1 MRSFLLTTL
10 LLVLGSVAGCS
21 SNRQSVDSQ
30 PPQARDGQGNG
41 PQTSPSGSNSMSPG
55 FSKAHAAVRE
65 YAAKHFGVKP
75 DTLRVMPDNEG
86 TANLPHMGRVGK
98 LWSFD
103 AQAGDDTITVL
114 AAPDGRVAS
123 HQQNLGL
130 LFEEAG
136 VWTDS
141 ATLNADQLAA
151 QIVESMGS
159 RGMNYRVYDD
169 FGASAPELTIDASGA
184 GTLVFQVGR
193 KQRGPGGSGGGPEFR
208 AEAKVVL
215 TPDHQAKLEL
225 GEWRNP
231 W

>member
-1 MRSFLLTTL
+1 MRIFLLTTL
-10 LLVLGSVAGCS
+10 VLVLGSVAGCS
-21 SNRQSVDSQ
+21 SNRQSVDSNE
-30 PPQARDGQGNG
+30 PPEARDGRGNG
-41 PQTSPSGSNSMSPG
+41 PQAPPSGSNSMSPG
-55 FSKAHAAVRE
+55 FSKAHAAVRD
-65 YAAKHFGVKP
+65 YAAKFYGIKP
-75 DTLRVMPDNEG
+75 DAISVLPNNEA
-86 TANLPHMGRVGK
+86 TANARPMGRIGS
-98 LWSFD
+98 LWAFN
-103 AQAGDDTITVL
+103 AQAGDETITVL
-114 AAPDGRVAS
+114 AAPDGRVVS

-141 ATLNADQLAA
+141 PKLNADELAER
-151 QIVESMGS
+151 IVRSMG
-159 RGMNYRVYDD
+159 MEHRVHNDA
-169 FGASAPELTIDASGA
+169 GPPPELTIDASGA
-184 GTLVFQVGR
+184 GMLVFHVGR